1 MKISDALEFQ
11 HLYQRLKNEAIS
23 IRLAYKLNK
32 LNNKVLSEASFYED
46 SLHKILNQ
54 YAEKDEYG
62 NFIQNEDNTGIL
74 IQKECLEICH
84 RKINELQSIEIDIF
98 DISFTLDELE
108 ELKITPAELVCLESL
123 IKE

>member
-1 MKISDALEFQ
+1 MKINKALDYQ
-11 HLYQRLKNEAIS
+11 NLYQRIKDQVIS
-23 IRLAYKLNK
+23 IRLAYKFNK
-32 LNNKVLSEASFYED
+32 LNNRLIEEIAFYED
-46 SLHKILNQ
+46 SIRKILNQ
-54 YAEKDEYG
+54 YAKKDENG
-62 NFIQNEDNTGIL
+62 CFISNECGDGIL
-74 IQKECLEICH
+74 IQEEYLEICH